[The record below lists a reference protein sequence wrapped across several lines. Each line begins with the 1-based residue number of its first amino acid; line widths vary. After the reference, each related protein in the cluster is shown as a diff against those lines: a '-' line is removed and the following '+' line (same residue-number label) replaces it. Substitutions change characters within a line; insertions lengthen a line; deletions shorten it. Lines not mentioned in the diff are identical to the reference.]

1 MSWRM
6 AKVNSLLRAEI
17 AQILERDVEF
27 PDSVMVSVV
36 RVDAAKD
43 LRTARVHVSIFNG
56 DNKSDEIM
64 KKLLSIRRFVR
75 GRIGKVVRL
84 KYTPELTF
92 IEDTAIRDA
101 DRIHSLI
108 RQVSE
113 KEEPSTS
120 YGDGEMD

>member
-6 AKVNSLLRAEI
+6 AKVNSLLREEI
-17 AQILERDVEF
+17 AHIFQRDVEF
-27 PDSVMVSVV
+27 PDNVMVSVV

-56 DNKSDEIM
+56 NEKSDDIM
-64 KKLLSIRRFVR
+64 KKLLSIRSFMR
-75 GRIGKVVRL
+75 GRIGKVLRL

-92 IEDTAIRDA
+92 VEDTGIRDA
-101 DRIHSLI
+101 DKIHSLI

-113 KEEPSTS
+113 KEESS
-120 YGDGEMD
+120 SSSEHGEID